1 MSTLAS
7 FQNQVKPN
15 WCPGCGDYAVQM
27 ALQQAAVKLNLEPHQ
42 LALVSGIGCSG
53 RIGGYLYAYGMH
65 TTHGRAL
72 PFAQGVKLAKP
83 ELTVIACGGD
93 GDGFAIGTAHTIHAM
108 RRNVNITYILMDNHV
123 YGLTKGQTS
132 PRSDVGFKTKTT
144 PTGNIE
150 TPIAALELALASGAT
165 FVAQGFSAQLPQ
177 LVDLIVAAVRHEG
190 FSFVNVFSPCV
201 TFNHTNTYEWFR
213 EHLSDVKDI
222 AGYDPHDKGAAA
234 RHIMEKEGM
243 LTGKAYPKEE
253 FSSMVVQQGFGG
265 ADVGL
270 DASLTFEQE
279 GALTPGKIAHF
290 DELNTWTQSGTSRM
304 IRKDDWKLVMNH
316 YGNGELYNL
325 KKDPSEVHNLFGEKK
340 YSEIQTELLTRLLAW
355 ELRLQD
361 PLPLPQRRYHF
372 KQNPFNYLHPEH

>member
-1 MSTLAS
+1 MSNLAS

-72 PFAQGVKLAKP
+72 PFAQGVKLANP

-243 LTGKAYPKEE
+243 LTGLLYENDRASYEQASGLAGFNTIKNVEKCRRQTLTNCWKVL
-253 FSSMVVQQGFGG
+253 SKNKISKIKNTTQRVVFFINSTLKHIQKQGNNKGIDKINEQT
-265 ADVGL
+265 ADQRYDKISFRRRSVTCNDSIHISHGIRCGTHTEAAAGSGNNSGL
-270 DASLTFEQE
+270 I
-279 GALTPGKIAHF
+279 IAPH
-290 DELNTWTQSGTSRM
+290 
-304 IRKDDWKLVMNH
+304 
-316 YGNGELYNL
+316 
-325 KKDPSEVHNLFGEKK
+325 
-340 YSEIQTELLTRLLAW
+340 
-355 ELRLQD
+355 
-361 PLPLPQRRYHF
+361 
-372 KQNPFNYLHPEH
+372 